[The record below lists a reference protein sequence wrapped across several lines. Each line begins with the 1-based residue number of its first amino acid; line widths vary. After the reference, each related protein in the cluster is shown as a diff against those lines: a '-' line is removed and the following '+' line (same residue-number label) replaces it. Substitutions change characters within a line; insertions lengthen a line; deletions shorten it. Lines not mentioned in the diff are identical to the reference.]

1 MAEQRNDF
9 RSVDL
14 DTILFLDI
22 ETVSQYPN
30 FSELTEDTQKLWE
43 KKSQRIIEEG
53 KTAADCYPKAGIFAE
68 FGKIVCISVGY
79 IKTLDNT
86 RTLRIKSFYGEDE
99 KKLLTEFNALVSKYF
114 NTYEHYLC
122 AHNGKEFDFP
132 YIARRTLIHGLTI
145 PSCLDTRGMKPWEVK
160 HFDTL
165 ELWRFGDF
173 KNYTSLETLTHIFNI
188 PSPKDDITGAQVG
201 EVYWNE
207 KDVKRIATYCQKDVV
222 AIVQLFLRFKN
233 EKLIEEENIIY
244 AEK

>member
-22 ETVSQYPN
+22 ETVSQYSD

-53 KTAADCYPKAGIFAE
+53 QTAADCYHKAGIFAE

-79 IKTLDNT
+79 IKTLDNI

-99 KKLLTEFNALVSKYF
+99 KKLLTEFNTLVSKYF

>member
-79 IKTLDNT
+79 IKTLDNI

-114 NTYEHYLC
+114 NTYEHSLC

-145 PSCLDTRGMKPWEVK
+145 PSCLDTRGMKPWDVK